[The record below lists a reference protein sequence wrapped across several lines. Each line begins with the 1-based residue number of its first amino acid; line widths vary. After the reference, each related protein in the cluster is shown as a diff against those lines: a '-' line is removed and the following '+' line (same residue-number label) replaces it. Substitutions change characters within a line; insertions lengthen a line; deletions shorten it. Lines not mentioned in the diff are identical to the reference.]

1 MSWDFRFGSD
11 LRNERYNSIE
21 LLICTRPDFNGRKMI
36 PSEFSAGASVG
47 WSSLP
52 PRLVRGIADAGVSNW
67 SESFPVPVGAD
78 LIRYSES
85 AQSIALRSWKPKGS
99 TFTFEVFR
107 PERHI
112 NGSEPWS
119 VSGLSRGLL
128 IEVFAG
134 FEGYSWEEYQRIHI
148 GVISQV
154 TVNESSVT
162 IQCDEAW
169 TQFLGP
175 SVSAWSLDAA
185 TMFEGAGRQ
194 FVTNETVDNDETD
207 INYLSTG
214 EGPII
219 EATSLEDGTIGGY
232 EPKSLTVD
240 KTFICIEVADNDAPQ
255 PKNVYLRGK
264 AGATFFRRHTDDHVK
279 GLQYD
284 WFYHDIGDDVH
295 SVPPGET
302 VIDFETPFLVFYVP
316 NPLDT
321 TQADGLSVLLRR
333 LLTSTGKYSTSD
345 QNGPHDTLHH
355 ALGFGVPFELV
366 DLDEADTWHSQFD
379 DRDLDLFKWTPF
391 ITQETDDG
399 WKVIESALSHF
410 GIWVCLREGQYTL
423 RSAISHAYDGE
434 GIGKTTATISDG
446 EIVSVRRHQLFAPNC
461 RVEHTRVTT
470 QALENA
476 TPPTTR
482 DLTQYDQTDKGSYGS
497 MNIASRPFSG
507 TYSINVADGPL
518 VANNPTTPSARTCWP
533 FGNKNEDKHAARF
546 ASLQYQWFTRIPEV
560 VEVEL
565 SGLRFASFVPGDLVL
580 VRSSMITGRHGEWD
594 NRPAMIQSIRRDWLG
609 GRVTVTLASL
619 PPDNR

>member
-219 EATSLEDGTIGGY
+219 EATSLEDGTIG
-232 EPKSLTVD
+232 
-240 KTFICIEVADNDAPQ
+240 
-255 PKNVYLRGK
+255 
-264 AGATFFRRHTDDHVK
+264 
-279 GLQYD
+279 
-284 WFYHDIGDDVH
+284 
-295 SVPPGET
+295 
-302 VIDFETPFLVFYVP
+302 
-316 NPLDT
+316 
-321 TQADGLSVLLRR
+321 
-333 LLTSTGKYSTSD
+333 
-345 QNGPHDTLHH
+345 
-355 ALGFGVPFELV
+355 
-366 DLDEADTWHSQFD
+366 
-379 DRDLDLFKWTPF
+379 
-391 ITQETDDG
+391 
-399 WKVIESALSHF
+399 
-410 GIWVCLREGQYTL
+410 
-423 RSAISHAYDGE
+423 
-434 GIGKTTATISDG
+434 
-446 EIVSVRRHQLFAPNC
+446 
-461 RVEHTRVTT
+461 
-470 QALENA
+470 
-476 TPPTTR
+476 
-482 DLTQYDQTDKGSYGS
+482 
-497 MNIASRPFSG
+497 
-507 TYSINVADGPL
+507 
-518 VANNPTTPSARTCWP
+518 
-533 FGNKNEDKHAARF
+533 
-546 ASLQYQWFTRIPEV
+546 
-560 VEVEL
+560 
-565 SGLRFASFVPGDLVL
+565 
-580 VRSSMITGRHGEWD
+580 
-594 NRPAMIQSIRRDWLG
+594 
-609 GRVTVTLASL
+609 
-619 PPDNR
+619 

>member
-1 MSWDFRFGSD
+1 
-11 LRNERYNSIE
+11 
-21 LLICTRPDFNGRKMI
+21 
-36 PSEFSAGASVG
+36 
-47 WSSLP
+47 
-52 PRLVRGIADAGVSNW
+52 
-67 SESFPVPVGAD
+67 
-78 LIRYSES
+78 
-85 AQSIALRSWKPKGS
+85 
-99 TFTFEVFR
+99 

-379 DRDLDLFKWTPF
+379 DRDLD
-391 ITQETDDG
+391 
-399 WKVIESALSHF
+399 
-410 GIWVCLREGQYTL
+410 
-423 RSAISHAYDGE
+423 
-434 GIGKTTATISDG
+434 
-446 EIVSVRRHQLFAPNC
+446 
-461 RVEHTRVTT
+461 
-470 QALENA
+470 
-476 TPPTTR
+476 
-482 DLTQYDQTDKGSYGS
+482 
-497 MNIASRPFSG
+497 
-507 TYSINVADGPL
+507 
-518 VANNPTTPSARTCWP
+518 
-533 FGNKNEDKHAARF
+533 
-546 ASLQYQWFTRIPEV
+546 
-560 VEVEL
+560 
-565 SGLRFASFVPGDLVL
+565 
-580 VRSSMITGRHGEWD
+580 
-594 NRPAMIQSIRRDWLG
+594 
-609 GRVTVTLASL
+609 
-619 PPDNR
+619 